1 MLLSGLASME
11 SRMNIYV
18 GNMSY
23 DTTEDQ
29 LRQAFKAFGEVST
42 VKIITDRD
50 SGQPKG
56 FAFVEMPE
64 KGEATAAIGG
74 LNGKEL
80 NGRAMNVNEAKPRV
94 EGGGGGGGRSG
105 GGNRSG
111 GNNYRKSY

>member
-1 MLLSGLASME
+1 
-11 SRMNIYV
+11 MNIYV

-94 EGGGGGGGRSG
+94 EGGGGGGGGRSG

>member
-1 MLLSGLASME
+1 
-11 SRMNIYV
+11 MNIYV

-64 KGEATAAIGG
+64 KSEATAAIGG

-94 EGGGGGGGRSG
+94 EGGGGGGRSG
-105 GGNRSG
+105 GGNRG
-111 GNNYRKSY
+111 GGNYRKSY